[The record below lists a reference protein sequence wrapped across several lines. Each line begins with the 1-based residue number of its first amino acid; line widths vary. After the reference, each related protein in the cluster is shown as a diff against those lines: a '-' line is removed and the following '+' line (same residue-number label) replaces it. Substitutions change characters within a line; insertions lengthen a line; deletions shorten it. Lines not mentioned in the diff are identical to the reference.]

1 MIPEKAK
8 IKAATNAEVTTD
20 KTKERGRWT
29 TGSAVTEAWE
39 KGITFEMIFQYSLFF
54 AGRFFCSSLHLLIC
68 CSYSVEATSDMI
80 SSQDQDLK
88 YLIISLL
95 YFWY

>member
-29 TGSAVTEAWE
+29 TGSAVTETGE
-39 KGITFEMIFQYSLFF
+39 KGITFEMLFQQPLFF
-54 AGRFFCSSLHLLIC
+54 FR
-68 CSYSVEATSDMI
+68 
-80 SSQDQDLK
+80 
-88 YLIISLL
+88 
-95 YFWY
+95 

>member
-29 TGSAVTEAWE
+29 TGSAVTEAGE
-39 KGITFEMIFQYSLFF
+39 KGITFEMIFQQPLFF
-54 AGRFFCSSLHLLIC
+54 FR
-68 CSYSVEATSDMI
+68 
-80 SSQDQDLK
+80 
-88 YLIISLL
+88 
-95 YFWY
+95 

>member
-29 TGSAVTEAWE
+29 TGSAVTEARE
-39 KGITFEMIFQYSLFF
+39 KGITFKMIFQYSLFLQADF
-54 AGRFFCSSLHLLIC
+54 SALPSIYSSAAPI
-68 CSYSVEATSDMI
+68 V
-80 SSQDQDLK
+80 
-88 YLIISLL
+88 
-95 YFWY
+95 